1 MKKYSLASIFAI
13 LLIITSCS
21 SDSNNN
27 SNANIKISPP
37 GWIQGTWLD
46 ESQIVG
52 FKFTNNDIITINFNT
67 EQSQR
72 EILKL
77 GADSG
82 QTVSASDES
91 TSNYYSVVLNF
102 PAGQT
107 VTYSFNK
114 LSDNEINWTTISTS
128 VFIKQ

>member
-1 MKKYSLASIFAI
+1 MLAIVMI
-13 LLIITSCS
+13 SCS

-27 SNANIKISPP
+27 STVSVKINPP

-46 ESQIVG
+46 ESQTVG
-52 FKFTNNDIITINFNT
+52 FKFTNNDMITINFNT

-72 EILKL
+72 ELLQL

-91 TSNYYSVVLNF
+91 TSNYYSLVLNF

-128 VFIKQ
+128 IFIKQ